1 MVDAPGKFLIY
12 FYLIKFLK
20 NNYQTK
26 YKLLLV
32 TKKFPKY
39 YVGNGGCASEIFICR
54 IN

>member
-1 MVDAPGKFLIY
+1 MLVEIARRQKWWMIH
-12 FYLIKFLK
+12 
-20 NNYQTK
+20 QTK

-32 TKKFPKY
+32 TKTFPKY